1 MANLFLKL
9 EKIFHQVK
17 TIGGIS
23 RSIIGDSQMLHC
35 IYQGRIVCLV
45 VAKNSQPSQQITAC
59 WFRGVYFTNCK
70 TWKTRNKLYF
80 SSLSVY
86 TFPNLSETF
95 SLRMLSRDCW
105 PQFSS
110 RNYSSTQKIYNKRKI
125 KMNHIVIYFQIKY
138 LKAGHIKATA
148 LKSRKLST
156 IKV

>member
-9 EKIFHQVK
+9 EIFHQVK

-59 WFRGVYFTNCK
+59 WFRGVYFTSCK
-70 TWKTRNKLYF
+70 TWTTRNKLYF

-110 RNYSSTQKIYNKRKI
+110 RNYSSTQKIYSKRK
-125 KMNHIVIYFQIKY
+125 IKY